1 MNTYSIENEYIKIE
15 FLTKGATVVS
25 IRKKETN
32 TEYILSYKNIDRYV
46 NNVYYFGA
54 TIGRNAGRTY
64 PTEYTNFSGNKVKLK
79 PNENKVYLHG
89 GEHGLD
95 SVEWKISILE
105 PDFALLEYTDTNS
118 SYEKASIN
126 LVYQLIGKNFVVR
139 YFGDAKTPTIFN
151 LTNHSYF
158 NLNGNRKCS
167 TVKNHYLKI
176 EESDLQIVD
185 DDFIPTEKYS
195 EMKNEYQN
203 FDFSSGKKII
213 EAFNADNDL
222 SRKCKGGIDLAYCF
236 KKNVITTPKIEIWSE
251 NRKNGLRIY
260 SNQESCVIYT
270 LNKLID
276 SEEEFQKYQGI
287 TFEMQKRPNYIH
299 SSPGDYLQ
307 NNYYNYIRYEIL

>member
-1 MNTYSIENEYIKIE
+1 MNTYSIENEYLKIE
-15 FLTKGATVVS
+15 FLSKGGTVVS

-64 PTEYTNFSGNKVKLK
+64 PTEYTNFSGKKVKLK

-89 GEHGLD
+89 GEDGLD
-95 SVEWKISILE
+95 SVEWNLSILE
-105 PDFALLEYTDTNS
+105 ADFALLEYKDSNPD
-118 SYEKASIN
+118 YEKSSVNVI
-126 LVYQLIGKNFVVR
+126 YQLIGKNFVIR
-139 YFGDAKTPTIFN
+139 YLGNAEIPTIFN

-158 NLNGNRKCS
+158 NLNGNRDNS

-176 EESDLQIVD
+176 EESELQIVD

-203 FDFSSGKKII
+203 FDFSSEKKII
-213 EAFNADNDL
+213 EAFNVDNDL

-236 KKNVITTPKIEIWSE
+236 KKNVITTPKIEIWSD

-276 SEEEFQKYQGI
+276 SEKEFQKYQGI

-299 SSPGDYLQ
+299 RSPGGYLQ

>member
-1 MNTYSIENEYIKIE
+1 MNTYSIENEYLKIE
-15 FLTKGATVVS
+15 FLSKGGTVVS

-32 TEYILSYKNIDRYV
+32 IEYILSYKNIDRYV

-64 PTEYTNFSGNKVKLK
+64 PTEYTNFSGKKVKLK

-89 GEHGLD
+89 GEDGLD
-95 SVEWKISILE
+95 SVEWNLSILE
-105 PDFALLEYTDTNS
+105 ADFALLEYKDTNPD
-118 SYEKASIN
+118 YEKSSVNVI
-126 LVYQLIGKNFVVR
+126 YQLIGKNFVIR
-139 YFGDAKTPTIFN
+139 YLGNAEIPTIFN

-158 NLNGNRKCS
+158 NLNGNRDNS
-167 TVKNHYLKI
+167 TVKNHYLKV
-176 EESDLQIVD
+176 EESELQIVD

-195 EMKNEYQN
+195 DMKNKYQN
-203 FDFSSGKKII
+203 FDFSDGKKII
-213 EAFNADNDL
+213 EAFDVDNDL

-236 KKNVITTPKIEIWSE
+236 KKNVISTPKIEIWSDD
-251 NRKNGLRIY
+251 RKNGLRIY

-299 SSPGDYLQ
+299 SLSGDCLQ
-307 NNYYNYIRYEIL
+307 TNYYNYIRYEIL

>member
-1 MNTYSIENEYIKIE
+1 MNTYSIENEYLKIE
-15 FLTKGATVVS
+15 FLSKGGTVVS

-64 PTEYTNFSGNKVKLK
+64 PTEYTNFSGKKVKLK

-89 GEHGLD
+89 GEDGLD
-95 SVEWKISILE
+95 SVEWNLSILE
-105 PDFALLEYTDTNS
+105 ADFALLEYKDSNPD
-118 SYEKASIN
+118 YEKSSVNVI
-126 LVYQLIGKNFVVR
+126 YQLIGKNFVIR
-139 YFGDAKTPTIFN
+139 YLGNAEIPTIFN

-158 NLNGNRKCS
+158 NLNGNRDNS

-176 EESDLQIVD
+176 EESELQIVD

-203 FDFSSGKKII
+203 FDFSSEKKII
-213 EAFNADNDL
+213 EAFNVDNDL

-236 KKNVITTPKIEIWSE
+236 KKNVITTPKIEIWSD

-276 SEEEFQKYQGI
+276 SEKEFQKYQGI

-299 SSPGDYLQ
+299 SSPGGYLQ

>member
-25 IRKKETN
+25 FIKKETN
-32 TEYILSYKNIDRYV
+32 TEYILSYKNLNRYV

-64 PTEYTNFSGNKVKLK
+64 PTEYTNFSGSKVKLK
-79 PNENKVYLHG
+79 PNENKAYLHG

-95 SVEWKISILE
+95 SVEWKLSILE
-105 PDFALLEYTDTNS
+105 ADFALLEYKDSNPD
-118 SYEKASIN
+118 YEKSSVNVI
-126 LVYQLIGKNFVVR
+126 YQLIGKNFVIR
-139 YFGDAKTPTIFN
+139 YLGNAEIPTIFN

-158 NLNGNRKCS
+158 NLNGNRDYS

-176 EESDLQIVD
+176 EESELQIVD

-195 EMKNEYQN
+195 DMRNKYQN
-203 FDFSSGKKII
+203 FDFSDGKKII
-213 EAFNADNDL
+213 EAFDVDNDL

-236 KKNVITTPKIEIWSE
+236 KKNIISTPKIEIWSDD
-251 NRKNGLRIY
+251 RKNGLRIY

-287 TFEMQKRPNYIH
+287 TFEMQKRPNFIH
-299 SSPGDYLQ
+299 SLSGDCLQ

>member
-1 MNTYSIENEYIKIE
+1 MNTYSIENEYLKIE
-15 FLTKGATVVS
+15 FLSKGGTVVS

-64 PTEYTNFSGNKVKLK
+64 PTEYTNFSGKKVKLK

-89 GEHGLD
+89 GEDGLD
-95 SVEWKISILE
+95 SVEWNLSILE
-105 PDFALLEYTDTNS
+105 ADFALLEYKDTNPD
-118 SYEKASIN
+118 YEKSSVNVI
-126 LVYQLIGKNFVVR
+126 YQLIGKNFVIR
-139 YFGDAKTPTIFN
+139 YLGNAEIPTIFN

-158 NLNGNRKCS
+158 NLNGNRDNS

-176 EESDLQIVD
+176 EESELQIVD
-185 DDFIPTEKYS
+185 DDFIPTEKYTD
-195 EMKNEYQN
+195 MKNKYQN
-203 FDFSSGKKII
+203 FDFSDGKKII
-213 EAFNADNDL
+213 EAFDVDNDL

-236 KKNVITTPKIEIWSE
+236 KKNVITTPKIEIWSD

-276 SEEEFQKYQGI
+276 SEKEFQKYQGI

-299 SSPGDYLQ
+299 SSPGGYLQ

>member
-1 MNTYSIENEYIKIE
+1 MKTYSIENENIKIE
-15 FLTKGATVVS
+15 FLTKGATIVS
-25 IRKKETN
+25 IRKKEN
-32 TEYILSYKNIDRYV
+32 DTEYILSYKNLERYL
-46 NNVYYFGA
+46 NNVYYLGA

-64 PTEYTNFSGNKVKLK
+64 PTEYTNFSGNKVKLR

-95 SVEWKISILE
+95 TVEWKLSILE
-105 PDFALLEYTDTNS
+105 SDFALLEYTDTNS
-118 SYEKASIN
+118 NYEKATIN

-158 NLNGNRKCS
+158 NLNGNRNCS

-176 EESDLQIVD
+176 EESELQIV
-185 DDFIPTEKYS
+185 
-195 EMKNEYQN
+195 
-203 FDFSSGKKII
+203 
-213 EAFNADNDL
+213 DNDL

-236 KKNVITTPKIEIWSE
+236 KKNVITTPKIEIWSD

-276 SEEEFQKYQGI
+276 SEKEFQKYQGI

-299 SSPGDYLQ
+299 SSPGGYLQ

>member
-46 NNVYYFGA
+46 KNVYYFGA

-95 SVEWKISILE
+95 SVEWKLSILE
-105 PDFALLEYTDTNS
+105 ADFALLEYKDSNPD
-118 SYEKASIN
+118 YEKSSVNVI
-126 LVYQLIGKNFVVR
+126 YQLIGKNFVIR
-139 YFGDAKTPTIFN
+139 YLGNAEIPTIFN
-151 LTNHSYF
+151 MTNHSYF
-158 NLNGNRKCS
+158 NLNGNRDYS

-176 EESDLQIVD
+176 EESELQIVD

-195 EMKNEYQN
+195 DMKNKYQN
-203 FDFSSGKKII
+203 FDFSDAKKII
-213 EAFNADNDL
+213 EAFDVDNDL

-236 KKNVITTPKIEIWSE
+236 KKNIISTAKIEIWSD

-276 SEEEFQKYQGI
+276 SEKEFQKYQGI
-287 TFEMQKRPNYIH
+287 TFEMQKRPNYIY

>member
-1 MNTYSIENEYIKIE
+1 MNTYSIENEYLKIE
-15 FLTKGATVVS
+15 FLSKGGTVVS

-64 PTEYTNFSGNKVKLK
+64 PTEYTNFSGKKVKLK

-89 GEHGLD
+89 GEDGLD
-95 SVEWKISILE
+95 SVEWNLSILE
-105 PDFALLEYTDTNS
+105 ADFALLEYKDTNPD
-118 SYEKASIN
+118 YEKSSVNVI
-126 LVYQLIGKNFVVR
+126 YQLIGKNFVIR
-139 YFGDAKTPTIFN
+139 YLGNAEIPTIFN

-158 NLNGNRKCS
+158 NLNGNRDNS

-176 EESDLQIVD
+176 EESELQIVD

-195 EMKNEYQN
+195 DMKNKYQN
-203 FDFSSGKKII
+203 FDFSDGKKII
-213 EAFNADNDL
+213 EAFDVDNDL

-236 KKNVITTPKIEIWSE
+236 KKNVISTPKIEIWSD

-276 SEEEFQKYQGI
+276 SEKEFKKYQGI